1 MLRRFAALLT
11 FLALAAMPASGT
23 AASNGPRRVALVIG
37 NSTYVNV
44 AKLANP
50 ANDAT
55 DIAAVLN
62 KVGFE
67 VILRTNLGRAGM
79 AEALRTFGEAA
90 RGAEAG
96 LFYYAGHGM
105 QVDGENFLVPTDA
118 VVNSDLAL
126 DLELIPLKAL
136 QRAMEPPNTKIIILD
151 ACRDNPLARS
161 LAQALGTRSAGISY
175 GLAAVQAG
183 KGTLISF
190 STAPGTVALDGD
202 GRNSPYAQALVKH
215 IGDRRKDLN
224 AILIA
229 VRNEVQEMTSNKQMP
244 WDHSSLTAPFY
255 FVQPDADASL
265 DDAERELWASVKN
278 STNPEDWKRYLE
290 KYPNGFY
297 AVLAQAKIVSAEQE
311 KRYGEIKQ
319 AAEHLEQNLQQIREL
334 RNANVE
340 PLFWSSVKDSTNP
353 EVLKTY
359 LERYPDGVFAPTA
372 KALIRQYE
380 QQLAASEA
388 AGEEEKR
395 RREEAAKLR
404 ELQRIE
410 DERKAREA
418 ELAEA
423 RKRAGD
429 TKNTEELHRL
439 QSEQHLTAERHK
451 EELERAQTEAHLA
464 KEAAGKAEEK
474 RLAAE
479 KALEEARKQAE
490 ARKAQELAQEKA
502 HREEETR
509 KQAEARKA
517 QELAQEMARRE
528 EESRKRAEAK
538 KAQELADE
546 KARREAE
553 AANAKAPA
561 EERARKDEEAKRI
574 EERAAER
581 ARNAEEARKQADARR
596 AKAKQA
602 EDEAEEQVRKAE
614 ARRPG
619 RRAAQPSYERPAAG
633 GISGSVGTGF

>member
-1 MLRRFAALLT
+1 M
-11 FLALAAMPASGT
+11 
-23 AASNGPRRVALVIG
+23 
-37 NSTYVNV
+37 
-44 AKLANP
+44 
-50 ANDAT
+50 
-55 DIAAVLN
+55 
-62 KVGFE
+62 
-67 VILRTNLGRAGM
+67 
-79 AEALRTFGEAA
+79 
-90 RGAEAG
+90 
-96 LFYYAGHGM
+96 
-105 QVDGENFLVPTDA
+105 
-118 VVNSDLAL
+118 
-126 DLELIPLKAL
+126 
-136 QRAMEPPNTKIIILD
+136 
-151 ACRDNPLARS
+151 
-161 LAQALGTRSAGISY
+161 
-175 GLAAVQAG
+175 
-183 KGTLISF
+183 ISF

-215 IGDRRKDLN
+215 IGDQRKDLN

-388 AGEEEKR
+388 AC
-395 RREEAAKLR
+395 
-404 ELQRIE
+404 
-410 DERKAREA
+410 ERKAPQGRSRQA
-418 ELAEA
+418 A
-423 RKRAGD
+423 RIATHRRRTQSTRGRTRRSEKTRRGYEEH
-429 TKNTEELHRL
+429 EELHRL

-474 RLAAE
+474 RLTAE
-479 KALEEARKQAE
+479 KALDEARKQAE

-517 QELAQEMARRE
+517 QELAQEKARRE
-528 EESRKRAEAK
+528 ESSRKQAEAK

-602 EDEAEEQVRKAE
+602 EYEAEEQVGTKPSEKAGGG
-614 ARRPG
+614 G
-619 RRAAQPSYERPAAG
+619 RRNRVMNGLRRAESPVRLERVFEAFAAYVRPADVESMQRLPRCEETLKEPLICGARKLKTAPPS
-633 GISGSVGTGF
+633 IASFTPVLLQPML